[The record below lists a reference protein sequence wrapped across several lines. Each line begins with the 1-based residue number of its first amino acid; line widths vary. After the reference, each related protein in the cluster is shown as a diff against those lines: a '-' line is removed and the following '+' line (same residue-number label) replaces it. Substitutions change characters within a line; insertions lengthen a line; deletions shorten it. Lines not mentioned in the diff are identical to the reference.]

1 MPWNLDDNKPIYLQI
16 TERISKQIVS
26 GVYSAGD
33 KIPSVRELAAEAG
46 VNPNTMQRALSELE
60 RSGMI
65 NTNRTSGRTVTES
78 VDEITK
84 AREEL
89 AKEVVTVFLK
99 EMNELGYT
107 GVDAILLLEKAVKEG
122 K

>member
-60 RSGMI
+60 RSGLI

-99 EMNELGYT
+99 EINELGYT
-107 GVDAILLLEKAVKEG
+107 GVDAISLLEKAVKEG

>member
-33 KIPSVRELAAEAG
+33 KIPSVRELSAEAG

-107 GVDAILLLEKAVKEG
+107 GVDAISLLEKAVKEG